1 LTVALLGMSPLEV
14 HQLHVRR
21 QGHAILRGIDLTFSD
36 QTVHFI
42 IGPNGSGKTTLLR
55 CLGQALRYQGEI
67 DLLGRPLRTYHAR
80 QLARQVAWVP
90 QDLPAYPQ
98 LSTYQFVLMGRFPY
112 LDWLGTY
119 RSQDHQIAI
128 TALERLGITALH
140 ERALHQLSGG
150 ERQKAAIARAL
161 CQQTPILMLDEPGQS
176 LDPLARRELTRLL
189 FSLARDE
196 SKTILCTTHDLEPLR
211 RAEAHVIGLKAG
223 QVVWQQPGG
232 QPEAALLQAV
242 YG

>member
-1 LTVALLGMSPLEV
+1 MSPLQV

-21 QGHAILRGIDLTFSD
+21 QGHTILRGIDLTFSD
-36 QTVHFI
+36 HSVHFI
-42 IGPNGSGKTTLLR
+42 IGQNGSGKTTLLR
-55 CLGQALRYQGEI
+55 CLGQALPYQGEI
-67 DLLGRPLRTYHAR
+67 VLLGRSLGQYHAR
-80 QLARQVAWVP
+80 QLARQLAWVP

-119 RSQDHQIAI
+119 RQVDHQ
-128 TALERLGITALH
+128 TAASAMQRLGITDLRD
-140 ERALHQLSGG
+140 RALHRLSGG

-176 LDPLARRELTRLL
+176 LDPLARRDLTRLL
-189 FSLARDE
+189 FSLASDE
-196 SKTILCTTHDLEPLR
+196 GKTILCSTHDLEPLR
-211 RAEAHVIGLKAG
+211 LPGAKVIGLKAG

-232 QPEAALLQAV
+232 QPEEALLEAV
-242 YG
+242 YS